1 MDGFLDCRGKREKVP
16 DIKCGFTRIADRW
29 YVQTAVCFV
38 QNMSKPCLLNSLKK
52 DWMQKIKNVK
62 NVQGFIASYKIV
74 HRIGKC
80 KRERKKKPHTH
91 TNSASHIT
99 LLSTWLER
107 SLQSF
112 LWKNFWRWTTPWVG
126 ITWYIWWSI
135 EQKHAFKKKR
145 SETITILEYTVYKC
159 WLMMFRNFFF
169 PRIVS
174 FTSHCRPSP
183 SKAIEEMFKTS
194 PSHDSDTIHGVKIT
208 RGHSQS
214 TRWPIYKA
222 N

>member
-1 MDGFLDCRGKREKVP
+1 M
-16 DIKCGFTRIADRW
+16 
-29 YVQTAVCFV
+29 VQTAVCFV
-38 QNMSKPCLLNSLKK
+38 QKMSKPCLLNSLKK

-80 KRERKKKPHTH
+80 KREKKKPHTH

-145 SETITILEYTVYKC
+145 SETITILEYAVYKKC
-159 WLMMFRNFFF
+159 WLMMFHDFFF
-169 PRIVS
+169 FLVLSHLRVTVDLHPPKPLRKCLKLHPATTLTP
-174 FTSHCRPSP
+174 FTEL
-183 SKAIEEMFKTS
+183 K
-194 PSHDSDTIHGVKIT
+194 
-208 RGHSQS
+208 
-214 TRWPIYKA
+214 
-222 N
+222 